1 MFSKALFYPTIDIP
15 DEDWLKT
22 AYLFWDGI
30 RTIVPESMADRAY
43 GNNTTMFLAEVGFL
57 EPIVVRSDSR
67 LLRPLVNVVKKY
79 AQTEEGMACLNQRA
93 PEDVYINPYDDE
105 RSQFYLHHEK
115 LPFEVQELVADKI
128 GRDGWA
134 RVSDNFADFY
144 MTLLANRI
152 ASQKSLELLTP
163 SSPLSNLAAGFS
175 AETYHQPYSLAHSR
189 NDAIGRA
196 MLTKLIIDGITIDPL
211 TSIDDLRIFKER
223 YHSELLNFRDG
234 FDEISKMDLP
244 PDITI
249 EGLEQRARDIYE
261 TKFLGAYRD
270 LQESLNGF
278 GIHFL
283 VGGMGTIAFSDVS
296 TSFSQLLNGL
306 NHPVQLTIGA
316 GALLAYKGY
325 KTVKE
330 NREIKRKHKMSYMLA
345 IERELGR
352 SNM

>member
-1 MFSKALFYPTIDIP
+1 MMFSKALYYPTIDIP

-30 RTIVPESMADRAY
+30 KTIVPESMVGSAY
-43 GNNTTMFLAEVGFL
+43 RNNTTMSLAEEGFL
-57 EPIVVRSDSR
+57 EPVVLNTDSKV
-67 LLRPLVNVVKKY
+67 LRPLAKVVKKY

-115 LPFEVQELVADKI
+115 LPFEVQELVADRI
-128 GRDGWA
+128 GNDGWA

-152 ASQKSLELLTP
+152 ASQRSLELLTP
-163 SSPLSNLAAGFS
+163 SLSLGNLAAGFR
-175 AETYHQPYSLAHSR
+175 AETYHQPFSQAYSGNEALGKS
-189 NDAIGRA
+189 
-196 MLTKLIIDGITIDPL
+196 MLTKLVIDGITIDPL
-211 TSIDDLRIFKER
+211 TSLDDLRIFKER
-223 YHSELLNFRDG
+223 YHSELLNFRAG
-234 FDEISKMDLP
+234 FDEISKMELP

-249 EGLEQRARDIYE
+249 EGVEQRARDIYE
-261 TKFLGAYRD
+261 TKFLGAYRE

-296 TSFSQLLNGL
+296 TCFNEFLNGL
-306 NHPVQLTIGA
+306 QHPVQLTIGA

-325 KTVKE
+325 KTVRE
-330 NREIKRKHKMSYMLA
+330 NRKIKRKHKMSYMLT

-352 SNM
+352 G

>member
-1 MFSKALFYPTIDIP
+1 MFSRALYYPTIDIP

-30 RTIVPESMADRAY
+30 RTIVPESMADSAY
-43 GNNTTMFLAEVGFL
+43 RNNTTTYLAEEGFL
-57 EPIVVRSDSR
+57 EPIVVSAESKF
-67 LLRPLVNVVKKY
+67 LRPLVKVVKKY
-79 AQTEEGMACLNQRA
+79 AQTEEGMAGLNQRA

-144 MTLLANRI
+144 MALLANRI
-152 ASQKSLELLTP
+152 ASQRSLELLTP
-163 SSPLSNLAAGFS
+163 SSPLSDFAANFN
-175 AETYHQPYSLAHSR
+175 AETYHQTYSLACSR
-189 NDAIGRA
+189 NEALGRS
-196 MLTKLIIDGITIDPL
+196 MLTKMVIDGITIDPL

-223 YHSELLNFRDG
+223 HQTELHKFREG
-234 FDEISKMDLP
+234 FDEISKMELP

-270 LQESLNGF
+270 LQESLKGF

-296 TSFSQLLNGL
+296 TCFSKLLNGL
-306 NHPVQLTIGA
+306 EDPVQLTIGA

-325 KTVKE
+325 HTIRE
-330 NREIKRKHKMSYMLA
+330 NHEIKRKHKLSYMIA

-352 SNM
+352 R

>member
-1 MFSKALFYPTIDIP
+1 MVFSKALYYPTIDIP

-30 RTIVPESMADRAY
+30 KTIVPESMADRAY
-43 GNNTTMFLAEVGFL
+43 GNNTTRFLAGVGFI
-57 EPIVVRSDSR
+57 EPIIVRPDSKY
-67 LLRPLVNVVKKY
+67 LRPLVKVVKKY

-93 PEDVYINPYDDE
+93 PEDLYINPYDDE

-134 RVSDNFADFY
+134 RVSNNFADFY

-152 ASQKSLELLTP
+152 TSQKSLELLTP
-163 SSPLSNLAAGFS
+163 SSSLSNFSAGFS
-175 AETYHQPYSLAHSR
+175 AETYHQPFSMACSR
-189 NDAIGRA
+189 NEAMGRS
-196 MLTKLIIDGITIDPL
+196 MLTKLVIDGITIDPL

-223 YHSELLNFRDG
+223 YHSELLNFRIG
-234 FDEISKMDLP
+234 FDEISKMEIP

-249 EGLEQRARDIYE
+249 EGLGQIARDIYE
-261 TKFLGAYRD
+261 TKFIGAYRD
-270 LQESLNGF
+270 LQKSLNGF

-296 TSFSQLLNGL
+296 TCFNELLNGL
-306 NHPVQLTIGA
+306 DHPVQLTIGA

-330 NREIKRKHKMSYMLA
+330 NHEIKRRHKMSYMLA
-345 IERELGR
+345 IERELSR
-352 SNM
+352 I

>member
-1 MFSKALFYPTIDIP
+1 MY
-15 DEDWLKT
+15 
-22 AYLFWDGI
+22 
-30 RTIVPESMADRAY
+30 
-43 GNNTTMFLAEVGFL
+43 LAEEGFL
-57 EPIVVRSDSR
+57 KPIVVGSESKF
-67 LLRPLVNVVKKY
+67 LRPIVKVVKEY

-115 LPFEVQELVADKI
+115 LPLEIQELVADKI

-144 MTLLANRI
+144 MTLLANSI
-152 ASQKSLELLTP
+152 ASQRSLELLTP
-163 SSPLSNLAAGFS
+163 SSSLSSFTAGFS
-175 AETYHQPYSLAHSR
+175 AETYHQPFSLARRR
-189 NDAIGRA
+189 NEAMGRS
-196 MLTKLIIDGITIDPL
+196 MLTKLVIDGITIDPL

-223 YHSELLNFRDG
+223 YRPELLNFRAG
-234 FDEISKMDLP
+234 FDEISKMELP

-249 EGLEQRARDIYE
+249 EGLEQMARDIYE

-270 LQESLNGF
+270 LQASLNGF

-296 TSFSQLLNGL
+296 TCFNDFLKGL
-306 NHPVQLTIGA
+306 EHPVQLAIGA

-325 KTVKE
+325 KTVRGNLE
-330 NREIKRKHKMSYMLA
+330 TKRKHKMSYMLA

-352 SNM
+352 R

>member
-1 MFSKALFYPTIDIP
+1 MFSKALYYPTIDIS
-15 DEDWLKT
+15 DEGWLKT

-43 GNNTTMFLAEVGFL
+43 DNNTTTFLAEVGFL
-57 EPIVVRSDSR
+57 EPIIVRPDSNI
-67 LLRPLVNVVKKY
+67 LRPLVKVVKKY

-115 LPFEVQELVADKI
+115 LPLEIQELVADKI

-152 ASQKSLELLTP
+152 ASQRSLELLTP
-163 SSPLSNLAAGFS
+163 SSSLSSFTAGFS
-175 AETYHQPYSLAHSR
+175 AETYHQPFSLARSR
-189 NDAIGRA
+189 NVAMGRS
-196 MLTKLIIDGITIDPL
+196 MLTKMVIDGITIDPL
-211 TSIDDLRIFKER
+211 TSIDDLRVFKER
-223 YHSELLNFRDG
+223 YRSELLNFRDG
-234 FDEISKMDLP
+234 FDEISKMELP

-249 EGLEQRARDIYE
+249 EGLEQMARDIYE

-270 LQESLNGF
+270 LQVSLNGF

-296 TSFSQLLNGL
+296 TCFNDFLKGL
-306 NHPVQLTIGA
+306 EHPVQLAIGA

-325 KTVKE
+325 KTVRGNLE
-330 NREIKRKHKMSYMLA
+330 TKRKHKMSYMLA

-352 SNM
+352 R

>member
-1 MFSKALFYPTIDIP
+1 MMFSKALYYPTIDIS

-30 RTIVPESMADRAY
+30 RTIVPESMADSAY
-43 GNNTTMFLAEVGFL
+43 RNNTTMYLAEEGFL
-57 EPIVVRSDSR
+57 GPIVVGAESKI
-67 LLRPLVNVVKKY
+67 LRPLVKVVKKY

-115 LPFEVQELVADKI
+115 LPFEVQELVADKM

-144 MTLLANRI
+144 MALLANRI
-152 ASQKSLELLTP
+152 ASQRSLELLTP
-163 SSPLSNLAAGFS
+163 SSPLSDLAAGFS
-175 AETYHQPYSLAHSR
+175 AETYHQPYSLARSR
-189 NDAIGRA
+189 NEALGRS
-196 MLTKLIIDGITIDPL
+196 MLTKMVIDGITIDPL

-223 YHSELLNFRDG
+223 HQTELHNFREG
-234 FDEISKMDLP
+234 FDEISKMELP

-296 TSFSQLLNGL
+296 TCFNELLNGL
-306 NHPVQLTIGA
+306 EHPVQLTIGA

-325 KTVKE
+325 KTVCE
-330 NREIKRKHKMSYMLA
+330 NRDIKRKHKMSYMLA

-352 SNM
+352 K